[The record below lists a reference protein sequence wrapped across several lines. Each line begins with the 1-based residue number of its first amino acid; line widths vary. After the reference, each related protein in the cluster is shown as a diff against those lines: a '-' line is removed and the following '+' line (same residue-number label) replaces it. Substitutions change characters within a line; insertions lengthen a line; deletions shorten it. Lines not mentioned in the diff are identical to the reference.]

1 MHRCI
6 DAETRA
12 MGNDRSG
19 KGMNDGMDGKR
30 MNEYAVD
37 RSINERDR
45 GIKRFKGGRKNRNY
59 TSIPS
64 ITPHLFFFFFLN
76 YTFSDSV

>member
-45 GIKRFKGGRKNRNY
+45 GIKRFKGGRK
-59 TSIPS
+59 TGIIHPS
-64 ITPHLFFFFFLN
+64 HPSHLI
-76 YTFSDSV
+76 SSSSCS